1 MPLYEYQCRACKHQ
15 FEALV
20 RNREVPRCPSCQSE
34 DLERLLSS
42 FGMSSLEHTKELVKS
57 ERKRLAP
64 IHQNQQREEFQKTL
78 KEHLDHE
85 GH

>member
-1 MPLYEYQCRACKHQ
+1 MPLYEYACRSCRHQ

-20 RNREVPRCPSCQSE
+20 RTGDTPACPSCQST
-34 DLERLLSS
+34 DLERLFSS

-64 IHQNQQREEFQKTL
+64 IHQNQHREEFEHTL
-78 KEHLDHE
+78 KEHLDH
-85 GH
+85 